1 MVELAKQTDSDN
13 SVKPKS
19 DAIYILFLIPVF
31 VVLGFLDLYP
41 IAWTINISLTNFS
54 EAHFFTYSYIGFMNF
69 YNVLTSPTLSTV
81 IINNI
86 VFAGSS
92 ILLMAGLGFGVALLI
107 TQPGIRGKTVFRS
120 LILVPWAFPAFITIL
135 IWKNLLDQ
143 HFGAVNQVLSLIF
156 HISPNWT
163 GSTPLAMIS
172 VILVNLWL
180 SLAYYT
186 FVYTASLQS
195 IPQELYD
202 AAQMDGY
209 GTISRVRTIV
219 LPLLSRQIAFI
230 TIFGF
235 IFAWSNFYIP
245 YLLTAGEPGIS
256 TQILITYSY
265 TEAFSYLSY
274 GVAAV
279 YSIISVL
286 ILLVMVIIVN
296 HYSKMMTILY

>member
-1 MVELAKQTDSDN
+1 
-13 SVKPKS
+13 
-19 DAIYILFLIPVF
+19 
-31 VVLGFLDLYP
+31 
-41 IAWTINISLTNFS
+41 
-54 EAHFFTYSYIGFMNF
+54 
-69 YNVLTSPTLSTV
+69 
-81 IINNI
+81 
-86 VFAGSS
+86 
-92 ILLMAGLGFGVALLI
+92 MAGLGFGVALLI

-209 GTISRVRTIV
+209 GTLSRVRTIV

-296 HYSKMMTILY
+296 HYSKMMSILY

>member
-1 MVELAKQTDSDN
+1 MVELGKQSDSAN
-13 SVKPKS
+13 LRKPKS

-31 VVLGFLDLYP
+31 VVLGFLDFYP

-54 EAHFFTYSYIGFMNF
+54 EAHFFTFSYVGLRNF

-107 TQPGIRGKTVFRS
+107 TQPGLKGKNVFRS

-143 HFGAVNQVLSLIF
+143 HYGAVNQVLSLIF

-172 VILVNLWL
+172 VIFVNLWL

-209 GTISRVRTIV
+209 GTLSRVRTIV

-296 HYSKMMTILY
+296 HYSKMMSILY

>member
-1 MVELAKQTDSDN
+1 
-13 SVKPKS
+13 
-19 DAIYILFLIPVF
+19 
-31 VVLGFLDLYP
+31 
-41 IAWTINISLTNFS
+41 
-54 EAHFFTYSYIGFMNF
+54 
-69 YNVLTSPTLSTV
+69 
-81 IINNI
+81 
-86 VFAGSS
+86 
-92 ILLMAGLGFGVALLI
+92 LMAGLGFGVALLI
-107 TQPGIRGKTVFRS
+107 TQPGIRGKTVFRT

-143 HFGAVNQVLSLIF
+143 HFGAVNQVLSLLF
-156 HISPNWT
+156 HVSPNWT
-163 GSTPLAMIS
+163 GSVPLAMIS

-209 GTISRVRTIV
+209 GTLSRVRNIV
-219 LPLLSRQIAFI
+219 IPLLSRQIAFI

-245 YLLTAGEPGIS
+245 YLLTSGEPGIS

-296 HYSKMMTILY
+296 HYSKMMSILY

>member
-1 MVELAKQTDSDN
+1 MVEVEKQMDSAN
-13 SVKPKS
+13 KVKPKS
-19 DAIYILFLIPVF
+19 DAIYLLFLLPVF
-31 VVLGFLDLYP
+31 VVLGFLDFYP

-54 EAHFFTYSYIGFMNF
+54 EAHFFTYSYVGLTNF
-69 YNVLTSPTLSTV
+69 YNVLTSPTLTTV
-81 IINNI
+81 IMNNI

-143 HFGAVNQVLSLIF
+143 HFGAVNQVLSLLF
-156 HISPNWT
+156 HVSPNWT
-163 GSTPLAMIS
+163 GSVPLAMIS

-209 GTISRVRTIV
+209 GTLSRVRNIV
-219 LPLLSRQIAFI
+219 IPLLSRQIAFI

-245 YLLTAGEPGIS
+245 YLLTSGEPGIS

-296 HYSKMMTILY
+296 HYSKMMSILY